1 MPRNCLT
8 SSSQKAGGTIEE
20 WRRVALDVLDNKY
33 HKADSSL
40 LNSILI
46 GIRGF
51 PEFAQAKNRIE
62 TMLKKK

>member
-1 MPRNCLT
+1 M
-8 SSSQKAGGTIEE
+8 
-20 WRRVALDVLDNKY
+20 DVLDNKY